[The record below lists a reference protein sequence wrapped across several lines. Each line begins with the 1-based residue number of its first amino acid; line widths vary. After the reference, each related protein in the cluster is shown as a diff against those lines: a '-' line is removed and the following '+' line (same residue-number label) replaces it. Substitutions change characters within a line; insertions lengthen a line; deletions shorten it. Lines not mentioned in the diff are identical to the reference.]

1 MQLGSQGRSKIATQA
16 FSITDGVPSPMG
28 ETMQSGV
35 FMHEVRTAGL
45 AYHLHIARIFLWGG
59 LALALLSAMAWT
71 PWLMETG
78 VLFTG
83 IGVWIMW
90 RVLKSLPTA
99 SPP

>member
-1 MQLGSQGRSKIATQA
+1 
-16 FSITDGVPSPMG
+16 
-28 ETMQSGV
+28 MQSGV

-90 RVLKSLPTA
+90 RVLKSLPA
-99 SPP
+99 ALPSP